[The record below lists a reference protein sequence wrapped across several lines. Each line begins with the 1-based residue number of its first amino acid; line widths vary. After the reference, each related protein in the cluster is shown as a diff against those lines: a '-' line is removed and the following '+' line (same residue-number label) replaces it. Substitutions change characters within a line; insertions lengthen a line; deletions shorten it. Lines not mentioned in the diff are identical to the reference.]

1 MLVKTPQVAE
11 KDMWHQFLLTSFAVI
26 LKSFAI
32 LAIQSA
38 RAFEKSLRGCGHAAG
53 QKRCK
58 KMAISLLQVLQ
69 LAEIW
74 ASNLFHACEF
84 PPGKMIFDV
93 LRDGFGWSRNNHS
106 LQVITSHHK

>member
-11 KDMWHQFLLTSFAVI
+11 KDMWHQFLLTSCVVI

-53 QKRCK
+53 QKRCQK
-58 KMAISLLQVLQ
+58 
-69 LAEIW
+69 
-74 ASNLFHACEF
+74 
-84 PPGKMIFDV
+84 
-93 LRDGFGWSRNNHS
+93 DGHFTGCFRSWS
-106 LQVITSHHK
+106 LQRSGLPTFSTPASFHLAK

>member
-11 KDMWHQFLLTSFAVI
+11 KDMWHQFLLTSCVVI

-58 KMAISLLQVLQ
+58 KMAISL
-69 LAEIW
+69 A
-74 ASNLFHACEF
+74 ASGLGACRDLGFQPF
-84 PPGKMIFDV
+84 PH
-93 LRDGFGWSRNNHS
+93 LRVSTWQND
-106 LQVITSHHK
+106 L